1 MEKKPTLESKE
12 VVQAIGFDTEY
23 FDTKKKIENWI
34 YRKGF
39 IFANTKKP
47 IQKYDDKYRVRQV
60 DPDKMLQSSYRES
73 KIGVITYI
81 IGKMKWIIN
90 YIEYLYYSASETV
103 AFVIGLL
110 LGSKFI
116 SPTKLK
122 VRVSTWERIYYYLD

>member
-60 DPDKMLQSSYRES
+60 DPDKMLRSSYRES

-81 IGKMKWIIN
+81 IGKMK
-90 YIEYLYYSASETV
+90 
-103 AFVIGLL
+103 
-110 LGSKFI
+110 
-116 SPTKLK
+116 
-122 VRVSTWERIYYYLD
+122 